1 MSKKKL
7 LIITLENVNREL
19 NSKLILS
26 LRAIKNKNFRVI
38 IGSKGIIWNFWKFLN
53 PGAVFLKSFGY
64 RYNELFDNLKKNGFT
79 LVANDEE
86 LLLTYNYEDR
96 INWRMNNDNIYKL
109 DKLITVGSED
119 HNIVIKKFPKIK
131 KKVIKLGN
139 PRVELLKS
147 PYKLLL
153 DEKSKEIKNK
163 FGKFIIFTTAFV
175 RLNGG
180 FKTEKA
186 IDWVFARIVED
197 NIDPFSEEI
206 NIENKFIISQREIL
220 IRMITFIDKFENS
233 FPDEKLMISVKPGEN
248 LKFWKNYLKKR
259 NFKNIFLR
267 EDYEIPTNYYI
278 NASEMVI
285 SSNSTTLMEA
295 YMLGKI
301 TINNLGSEELKS
313 DINFL
318 TKSSY
323 VARSYIELNSII
335 KDILSQKK
343 KFINVDDELKSTI
356 VNASIDNDIF
366 EKLIRELD
374 EVVRFEYLSVY
385 KNKKI
390 KYYISVLNIIRNLKK
405 YFKKF
410 LKIKKLTF
418 NDKMHAMK
426 VGSKLNYNNFYD
438 TVKHINSI
446 ENVQN
451 LKVKQIVPQL
461 FLLDNED

>member
-1 MSKKKL
+1 
-7 LIITLENVNREL
+7 
-19 NSKLILS
+19 
-26 LRAIKNKNFRVI
+26 
-38 IGSKGIIWNFWKFLN
+38 
-53 PGAVFLKSFGY
+53 
-64 RYNELFDNLKKNGFT
+64 
-79 LVANDEE
+79 
-86 LLLTYNYEDR
+86 
-96 INWRMNNDNIYKL
+96 
-109 DKLITVGSED
+109 
-119 HNIVIKKFPKIK
+119 
-131 KKVIKLGN
+131 
-139 PRVELLKS
+139 
-147 PYKLLL
+147 
-153 DEKSKEIKNK
+153 
-163 FGKFIIFTTAFV
+163 
-175 RLNGG
+175 
-180 FKTEKA
+180 
-186 IDWVFARIVED
+186 
-197 NIDPFSEEI
+197 
-206 NIENKFIISQREIL
+206 
-220 IRMITFIDKFENS
+220 MITFIDKFENN

-259 NFKNIFLR
+259 NFKNVFLR

-278 NASEMVI
+278 NASEKVI
-285 SSNSTTLMEA
+285 SSNSTTLLEA

-323 VARSYIELNSII
+323 VARSYVELNSII

-390 KYYISVLNIIRNLKK
+390 KYYISLLNIMRNLKK

-410 LKIKKLTF
+410 FKIKKLTF

-426 VGSKLNYNNFYD
+426 IGSKLNYNNFYD